1 LKYWQDNQIFQ
12 KTLDRTSTEGDFIFY
27 DGPPFATGLPH
38 YGHIIASAI
47 KDVIPRYKTM
57 CGYQV
62 ARRWGWDCHGL
73 PVENL
78 IEQELKLKTKKD
90 IETLGIGEFN
100 QACQASVLRYAN
112 EWQKFIPRMGRWVNM
127 ENDYETMSDKYIEM
141 IWWIFKELHT
151 QGLIYEGYKSMHL
164 CPRCE
169 TTLSNFEVTLGYQDV
184 EDISVYV
191 KFSIFNFQFSNK
203 VKIQNPKAEVYFL
216 AWTTTPWTLPGNM
229 ALAVGDSI
237 KYQVLSIK
245 DQYYIVAAAR
255 VKEVMKNQEFEVVG
269 EVNGSELVGLEYAPL
284 FDFTAEQVKKDSN
297 AKSAFKVYAADFVST
312 EEGTGIVHVAPAFGE
327 DDYNLSL
334 KYQIPFV
341 QHVNSDGTFKDYV
354 SNWAGRSVKPK
365 KDPSETDREIIKYLE
380 EHSLLFSTE
389 KVRHSYPFCWRCDS
403 PLINY
408 ASSSWFVRVID
419 LKERLLAANA
429 KINWVPEHL
438 RDGRFGKWL
447 EGARDWAISRSRYW
461 GAPLPV
467 WRCQNP
473 ACNELKV
480 VGSVKEI
487 VELSLRVTNRS
498 EAISNSNVEIASV
511 ATLPRNDTTMDLHR
525 PYIDQVKFK
534 CNKCDGEMQR
544 VPEVFDCWFESG
556 AMPYASEYLF
566 SDYELSAKTTREELR
581 SHIAF
586 PADFIAEGID
596 QTRGWFYTLLVLGV
610 ALYDESPFKNV
621 VVNGIILAENGQKMS
636 KRLKNYPDPQKV
648 IDQYGADA
656 MRFYLLSSGAV
667 RGESLNFSEKGVDE
681 VYKKVVLLTL
691 NVLKFWQTY
700 SDKISN
706 FQFLISKL
714 QGRSI
719 LDRWIIW
726 CLASAINEVTD
737 SLEKYEID
745 RACRTIVWLIDD
757 LVSTWYVRRS
767 RDRFK
772 NEGQDKESA
781 IMTLQFVLQELSKLL
796 APIAPFLAEYLYRES
811 GGKKESVH
819 LENWGQ
825 GKWVQEI
832 TESDDYKL
840 DKQMEQVRQICEIGH
855 RLRDETQVK
864 VRQSLRRCQILKSKY
879 QINAEGQILNGIIEL
894 IVDEL
899 NVKEV
904 GIVETLPS
912 GEGWISKDGVALYTI
927 IDQELKAEGLV
938 RELTRQINNLRKKQ
952 GLTIQDKVTVEYQ
965 TVEDALK
972 QMIIKS
978 KQELAKAVLASDFVE
993 EENVE
998 GAEIKVDGLLII
1010 INLLKN

>member
-1 LKYWQDNQIFQ
+1 MQNTFPKIEEEILKYWQDNQIFQ
-12 KTLDRTSTEGDFIFY
+12 KTLNQTSTEGDFIFY

-447 EGARDWAISRSRYW
+447 E
-461 GAPLPV
+461 
-467 WRCQNP
+467 
-473 ACNELKV
+473 
-480 VGSVKEI
+480 
-487 VELSLRVTNRS
+487 
-498 EAISNSNVEIASV
+498 
-511 ATLPRNDTTMDLHR
+511 
-525 PYIDQVKFK
+525 
-534 CNKCDGEMQR
+534 
-544 VPEVFDCWFESG
+544 
-556 AMPYASEYLF
+556 
-566 SDYELSAKTTREELR
+566 
-581 SHIAF
+581 
-586 PADFIAEGID
+586 
-596 QTRGWFYTLLVLGV
+596 
-610 ALYDESPFKNV
+610 
-621 VVNGIILAENGQKMS
+621 
-636 KRLKNYPDPQKV
+636 
-648 IDQYGADA
+648 
-656 MRFYLLSSGAV
+656 
-667 RGESLNFSEKGVDE
+667 
-681 VYKKVVLLTL
+681 
-691 NVLKFWQTY
+691 
-700 SDKISN
+700 
-706 FQFLISKL
+706 
-714 QGRSI
+714 
-719 LDRWIIW
+719 
-726 CLASAINEVTD
+726 
-737 SLEKYEID
+737 
-745 RACRTIVWLIDD
+745 
-757 LVSTWYVRRS
+757 
-767 RDRFK
+767 
-772 NEGQDKESA
+772 
-781 IMTLQFVLQELSKLL
+781 
-796 APIAPFLAEYLYRES
+796 
-811 GGKKESVH
+811 
-819 LENWGQ
+819 
-825 GKWVQEI
+825 
-832 TESDDYKL
+832 
-840 DKQMEQVRQICEIGH
+840 
-855 RLRDETQVK
+855 
-864 VRQSLRRCQILKSKY
+864 
-879 QINAEGQILNGIIEL
+879 
-894 IVDEL
+894 
-899 NVKEV
+899 
-904 GIVETLPS
+904 
-912 GEGWISKDGVALYTI
+912 
-927 IDQELKAEGLV
+927 
-938 RELTRQINNLRKKQ
+938 
-952 GLTIQDKVTVEYQ
+952 
-965 TVEDALK
+965 
-972 QMIIKS
+972 
-978 KQELAKAVLASDFVE
+978 
-993 EENVE
+993 
-998 GAEIKVDGLLII
+998 
-1010 INLLKN
+1010 

>member
-1 LKYWQDNQIFQ
+1 
-12 KTLDRTSTEGDFIFY
+12 
-27 DGPPFATGLPH
+27 
-38 YGHIIASAI
+38 
-47 KDVIPRYKTM
+47 
-57 CGYQV
+57 
-62 ARRWGWDCHGL
+62 
-73 PVENL
+73 
-78 IEQELKLKTKKD
+78 
-90 IETLGIGEFN
+90 
-100 QACQASVLRYAN
+100 
-112 EWQKFIPRMGRWVNM
+112 
-127 ENDYETMSDKYIEM
+127 
-141 IWWIFKELHT
+141 
-151 QGLIYEGYKSMHL
+151 
-164 CPRCE
+164 
-169 TTLSNFEVTLGYQDV
+169 
-184 EDISVYV
+184 
-191 KFSIFNFQFSNK
+191 
-203 VKIQNPKAEVYFL
+203 
-216 AWTTTPWTLPGNM
+216 
-229 ALAVGDSI
+229 
-237 KYQVLSIK
+237 
-245 DQYYIVAAAR
+245 
-255 VKEVMKNQEFEVVG
+255 
-269 EVNGSELVGLEYAPL
+269 
-284 FDFTAEQVKKDSN
+284 
-297 AKSAFKVYAADFVST
+297 
-312 EEGTGIVHVAPAFGE
+312 
-327 DDYNLSL
+327 
-334 KYQIPFV
+334 
-341 QHVNSDGTFKDYV
+341 
-354 SNWAGRSVKPK
+354 
-365 KDPSETDREIIKYLE
+365 
-380 EHSLLFSTE
+380 
-389 KVRHSYPFCWRCDS
+389 
-403 PLINY
+403 
-408 ASSSWFVRVID
+408 
-419 LKERLLAANA
+419 
-429 KINWVPEHL
+429 
-438 RDGRFGKWL
+438 GRFGKWL

>member
-1 LKYWQDNQIFQ
+1 V
-12 KTLDRTSTEGDFIFY
+12 KTTAIKED
-27 DGPPFATGLPH
+27 
-38 YGHIIASAI
+38 IIAEN
-47 KDVIPRYKTM
+47 KKT
-57 CGYQV
+57 
-62 ARRWGWDCHGL
+62 R
-73 PVENL
+73 
-78 IEQELKLKTKKD
+78 
-90 IETLGIGEFN
+90 
-100 QACQASVLRYAN
+100 
-112 EWQKFIPRMGRWVNM
+112 
-127 ENDYETMSDKYIEM
+127 
-141 IWWIFKELHT
+141 
-151 QGLIYEGYKSMHL
+151 
-164 CPRCE
+164 
-169 TTLSNFEVTLGYQDV
+169 
-184 EDISVYV
+184 
-191 KFSIFNFQFSNK
+191 
-203 VKIQNPKAEVYFL
+203 
-216 AWTTTPWTLPGNM
+216 
-229 ALAVGDSI
+229 
-237 KYQVLSIK
+237 
-245 DQYYIVAAAR
+245 
-255 VKEVMKNQEFEVVG
+255 
-269 EVNGSELVGLEYAPL
+269 
-284 FDFTAEQVKKDSN
+284 
-297 AKSAFKVYAADFVST
+297 
-312 EEGTGIVHVAPAFGE
+312 
-327 DDYNLSL
+327 
-334 KYQIPFV
+334 
-341 QHVNSDGTFKDYV
+341 
-354 SNWAGRSVKPK
+354 
-365 KDPSETDREIIKYLE
+365 
-380 EHSLLFSTE
+380 
-389 KVRHSYPFCWRCDS
+389 
-403 PLINY
+403 
-408 ASSSWFVRVID
+408 
-419 LKERLLAANA
+419 
-429 KINWVPEHL
+429 WVPEDI

-781 IMTLQFVLQELSKLL
+781 IMTLQS
-796 APIAPFLAEYLYRES
+796 IMRYNR
-811 GGKKESVH
+811 
-819 LENWGQ
+819 
-825 GKWVQEI
+825 
-832 TESDDYKL
+832 
-840 DKQMEQVRQICEIGH
+840 
-855 RLRDETQVK
+855 
-864 VRQSLRRCQILKSKY
+864 
-879 QINAEGQILNGIIEL
+879 
-894 IVDEL
+894 
-899 NVKEV
+899 
-904 GIVETLPS
+904 S
-912 GEGWISKDGVALYTI
+912 GEF
-927 IDQELKAEGLV
+927 
-938 RELTRQINNLRKKQ
+938 
-952 GLTIQDKVTVEYQ
+952 Q
-965 TVEDALK
+965 TET
-972 QMIIKS
+972 
-978 KQELAKAVLASDFVE
+978 
-993 EENVE
+993 
-998 GAEIKVDGLLII
+998 
-1010 INLLKN
+1010 